1 MDLYSYFRSSASYR
15 VRIAL
20 ALKGIASN
28 YIPVNLVENEQGSG
42 EYRARNAQGLVP
54 ALVLDNGEVLG
65 QSVAILEWLE
75 ERYPEPALYPEDA
88 IERAQMRA
96 LCQHIACDVH
106 PLNNLRVL
114 RYLKDRLGHTQ
125 ETVGEW
131 YAHWIH
137 TGFDTLEPQVAAM
150 PGAFS
155 LGDQPGML
163 ELMIVPQVYNAR
175 RFDVPLERYPA
186 ICDLDERC
194 ASLDAFA
201 RAHPSRQPDTPD
213 SERA

>member
-20 ALKGIASN
+20 QLKGVTCN
-28 YIPVNLVENEQGSG
+28 YRPINLVENEQMSE
-42 EYRARNAQGLVP
+42 EYRARNTQGLVP
-54 ALVLDNGEVLG
+54 ALVLDSGDVIG

-75 ERYPEPALYPEDA
+75 ESHPEPSLYPQDP
-88 IERAQMRA
+88 IERAQMRS

-114 RYLKDRLGHTQ
+114 RYLKDRLGQ
-125 ETVGEW
+125 SQDSIGEW
-131 YAHWIH
+131 YAHWVH
-137 TGFDTLEPQVAAM
+137 TGFDTLEPLVAAM
-150 PGAFS
+150 PAPFS
-155 LGDQPGML
+155 LGDRPGML
-163 ELMIVPQVYNAR
+163 EVMIVPQVYNAR
-175 RFDVPLERYPA
+175 RFEVLLEDYPA
-186 ICDLDERC
+186 ICGLDERC